1 VWHDWLERTSSIEAP
16 FTGLR
21 GHTYRFRARAWQ
33 RYPNGAHLYGPY
45 RPEGDTSTTVAG
57 PKLAGR
63 VLSHAGE
70 PIAGATVAITGTNRS
85 TTTDRWGQYTLNTS
99 PGPEPQTVTVRHP
112 DWASPSPRHDLTFTL
127 GETQLFTWTLR
138 PLDDAVVNGE
148 FEAGLEG
155 WTVEAAGGFGP
166 TVATDSVHTGRLALA
181 LTDTGPGTAE
191 SLTASSLAAGVAQT
205 VTLTNT
211 WEPAISFW
219 YRHSDV
225 EASGQL
231 DGEALG
237 NLDLILTTV
246 ARPGDDPAVTTTRVF
261 TPDLNAGGWRHA
273 WGYVGPANQAFTGTV
288 ALSLRLLSKTNPA
301 TGTVFVDEISLGA
314 TPGGPYRL
322 YLPLARREP

>member
-1 VWHDWLERTSSIEAP
+1 
-16 FTGLR
+16 
-21 GHTYRFRARAWQ
+21 
-33 RYPNGAHLYGPY
+33 
-45 RPEGDTSTTVAG
+45 
-57 PKLAGR
+57 
-63 VLSHAGE
+63 
-70 PIAGATVAITGTNRS
+70 
-85 TTTDRWGQYTLNTS
+85 LNTS